1 MLTSEA
7 AIKAIIESVI
17 KKSQSNHE
25 LEQITTGPGENL
37 SQSLN
42 PNHNLT
48 KEINLQSDLEG
59 SSTEHNSCSLEANN
73 GEKEPSERTTSQTI
87 QENANMGNLKDE
99 KKKTRTQVNNSIRS
113 LMLIRF

>member
-25 LEQITTGPGENL
+25 LEQITAGPGENL
-37 SQSLN
+37 SQSWN

-48 KEINLQSDLEG
+48 KEINLQSDHEG

-113 LMLIRF
+113 LMLI